1 MMAKPFI
8 GALDGHS
15 DGVWCTANAKNSLV
29 QFFSGSCDGEIR
41 AWDLAQKKTVWSVNA
56 HRGFVRGLTVA
67 PSGRTF
73 YSCGDDAVVKQWSV
87 EVAHNLQ
94 EQPEPLR
101 TYVGKSVFH
110 SIDHH
115 WRDPKFVTTGSSAV
129 DIWDCERTEPVHSY
143 KWGVETVGCARYN
156 PAEADLFASCG
167 NDRSVALYD
176 ARAATP
182 LRKVIL
188 QMRTNKVA
196 WNPMEPFY
204 FVAANEDHNL
214 YTFDMRNMER
224 AIVIHKDHVS
234 AVMDVAFSPTGR
246 EFVSGSYDRT
256 TRIFGYRSGK
266 SREVYHT
273 KRMHRIFCVN
283 FSADSRFIL
292 TGSDDTNIR
301 IWKARAAKPVAKMAL
316 REERKM
322 AYRESL
328 KKRFGHLPEIRRIA
342 NHRHLPK
349 SVKKAKELKELQ
361 KNSERR
367 KVENRKRHSKPG
379 SIQERPEKKQA
390 VVTEEK

>member
-1 MMAKPFI
+1 MWGKVCSI
-8 GALDGHS
+8 QL
-15 DGVWCTANAKNSLV
+15 TII
-29 QFFSGSCDGEIR
+29 GEIPNLLR
-41 AWDLAQKKTVWSVNA
+41 LAAAQLIFGTRK
-56 HRGFVRGLTVA
+56 
-67 PSGRTF
+67 
-73 YSCGDDAVVKQWSV
+73 
-87 EVAHNLQ
+87 
-94 EQPEPLR
+94 
-101 TYVGKSVFH
+101 
-110 SIDHH
+110 
-115 WRDPKFVTTGSSAV
+115 
-129 DIWDCERTEPVHSY
+129 RTEPVHSY
-143 KWGVETVGCARYN
+143 KCACLRTSYTSYSFSFVCLCHPLLLAN
-156 PAEADLFASCG
+156 PS
-167 NDRSVALYD
+167 SI
-176 ARAATP
+176 P
-182 LRKVIL
+182 LGYRNKYIYAQVIL

-328 KKRFGHLPEIRRIA
+328 KKRFGHLPE
-342 NHRHLPK
+342 
-349 SVKKAKELKELQ
+349 V
-361 KNSERR
+361 
-367 KVENRKRHSKPG
+367 
-379 SIQERPEKKQA
+379 
-390 VVTEEK
+390 